1 MLRRNYIRR
10 YFKNAV
16 RKMGKHNENQ
26 MKIKHRGCKIK
37 LKRDLILKG
46 KKIIC
51 IKTEENVLYL
61 EAV

>member
-1 MLRRNYIRR
+1 
-10 YFKNAV
+10 
-16 RKMGKHNENQ
+16 MGKLNENQ